1 MISTRLH
8 RSNLGFSLIEAM
20 VVIFIIMMIGAAV
33 GTLYYSS
40 LQVWR
45 RCSAQSQADPPAH
58 LAVDRVAKELRNAY
72 IVDSM
77 GADNITFTL
86 PAATMVT
93 VDGVP
98 LSINTLP
105 LSPAKRI
112 SYYLSDDSGTVGQS
126 GTVLWRKEVRL
137 SSGTT
142 RYMRIANNVEELLF
156 TYDSTPT
163 QVLKIYA
170 MSITV
175 LGQEGRQQYNS
186 QFGSRIAFRN
196 TAS

>member
-1 MISTRLH
+1 MISLKFH

-20 VVIFIIMMIGAAV
+20 IVIFIIGLIGTAV

-72 IVDSM
+72 LVDSM
-77 GADNITFTL
+77 GSDNITFTL
-86 PAATMVT
+86 PATDAN
-93 VDGVP
+93 GV
-98 LSINTLP
+98 NTLP
-105 LSPAKRI
+105 LTPGKRI
-112 SYYLSDDSGTVGQS
+112 SYYISDDTGAIGPT

-137 SSGTT
+137 SSGNT
-142 RYMRIANNVEELLF
+142 RYMRIANNVEELTF
-156 TYDSTPT
+156 TYYATPT